1 MHYYYHHHD
10 IPTKKEKGEDQPKYY
25 DYEFFGT
32 QREDEE

>member
-1 MHYYYHHHD
+1 MITYQ
-10 IPTKKEKGEDQPKYY
+10 TKKEKGEEDQPKYY